1 MPKLPRGN
9 GKAGSDTARKPPA
22 KSSAKGGTATKR
34 RAVKRKPAQAA
45 AAGKATKDGN
55 GRPVEAGAAP
65 AATRVREQDFEH
77 RPVDEHRGPIAVGP
91 TEKLTED
98 QRVLLGDLFAVVEEH
113 ASEAAEEVDKGLV
126 EHAFVFA
133 CERHADQRR
142 ASGEDFI
149 VHPVGVAKI
158 CAGMRLDTAT
168 LCAALLHDTVEDTTA
183 SLAEVEEDFGDQ
195 VGKLVDGVTKLSGVT
210 FQSRDDRQA
219 ENYRKMMVAMA
230 QDIRVILIKL
240 ADRLHNMRTIG
251 SMPKHKQQD
260 KAKETLEI
268 FAPLAHR
275 LGIHAIKWEL
285 EDLAFATLHPR
296 KYNEIKQLVSQQ
308 RSERE
313 GYVSRAGQYLGKE
326 LEAVGIEAEIAGRA
340 KHFYSIYSKMTKK
353 GREFN
358 EIYDL
363 TAMRVL
369 VGSVKDCYGAIG
381 VIHSLWKPLP
391 GRFKDWVAMPKF
403 NMYQALHTT
412 VIGPEG
418 RPLEIQIRTFEM
430 HRTAEFGVAA
440 HWIYKE
446 DGGKPVEQKVEWLRH
461 LLDWQQETKD
471 PQEFAETLKADLFED
486 EVFVFTPKG
495 EVKSL
500 ASGATPLDFA
510 YSIHTDVGHRC
521 VGAKV
526 NGKIVPLHYEL
537 QSGDICEVLTSKK
550 ERGPSR
556 DWLALAKTTRAQSK
570 IRAWFTRERREDSER
585 SGREILHDNMKRAGL
600 PPQKL
605 AGSPLLADVIREMGF
620 KKGEDFYIALGQAK
634 ISPKTVTSKLMH
646 RLKEGEGVEPA
657 TAAAELLER
666 RETPKKTS
674 ASSSFGIKV
683 QGVDD
688 VMLRL
693 AKCCRPVP
701 GDPIVGYISLGKGI
715 TIHHETCPNAQA
727 LMRNPERFTK
737 VAWEG
742 DTSAP
747 FRVELQVDGWD
758 RHRLLE
764 DLSRTFAETGINIL
778 EARCT
783 VVHPMVKN
791 RFVVE
796 VGDTASLKTCI
807 TRLRNIDSVFDAYRV
822 TPTG

>member
-1 MPKLPRGN
+1 MAKAPKAPRKPERRPGN
-9 GKAGSDTARKPPA
+9 GSVTPTTPNG
-22 KSSAKGGTATKR
+22 
-34 RAVKRKPAQAA
+34 AA
-45 AAGKATKDGN
+45 AEDFQRAHQGEAAAEAKAITH
-55 GRPVEAGAAP
+55 AS
-65 AATRVREQDFEH
+65 
-77 RPVDEHRGPIAVGP
+77 
-91 TEKLTED
+91 LTDD

-113 ASEAAEEVDKGLV
+113 TGEARAPVDRALV
-126 EHAFVFA
+126 QQAFAFA

-168 LCAALLHDTVEDTTA
+168 LCAALLHDTVEDTSA
-183 SLAEVEEDFGDQ
+183 SLAEVEAEFGKG
-195 VGKLVDGVTKLSGVT
+195 VAGLVDGVTKLSGVT

-219 ENYRKMMVAMA
+219 ENYRKMLVAMA
-230 QDIRVILIKL
+230 RDIRVILIKL
-240 ADRLHNMRTIG
+240 ADRLHNMRTLG
-251 SMPKHKQQD
+251 SMPKQKRQD
-260 KAKETLEI
+260 KARETLDI

-296 KYNEIKQLVSQQ
+296 KYDEIKGLVSQQ
-308 RSERE
+308 RAERD
-313 GYVSRAGQYLGKE
+313 GYVSRAGDYLRKE
-326 LEAVGIEAEIAGRA
+326 LEAVGISADISGRA

-363 TAMRVL
+363 TAMRVR
-369 VGSVKDCYGAIG
+369 VDSVKDCYGAIG
-381 VIHSLWKPLP
+381 IIHSLWKPLP

-403 NMYQALHTT
+403 NLYQALHTT

-418 RPLEIQIRTFEM
+418 RPLEIQIRTHEM
-430 HRTAEFGVAA
+430 HETAEYGVAA
-440 HWIYKE
+440 HWLYKE
-446 DGGKPVEQKVEWLRH
+446 DPSKPGDEKVEWLKQ
-461 LLDWQQETKD
+461 LVDWQQDVSD

-500 ASGATPLDFA
+500 AAGATPLDFA
-510 YSIHTDVGHRC
+510 YEIHTDVGHRC

-570 IRAWFTRERREDSER
+570 IRAWFQRERREDSER
-585 SGREILHDNMKRAGL
+585 TGREILQENLRRQGL
-600 PPQKL
+600 PPQKI

-620 KKGEDFYIALGQAK
+620 KKGDDFYIALGQAK
-634 ISPKTVTSKLMH
+634 ISAKVATTKIMQ
-646 RLKEGEGVEPA
+646 RLKQGESAVAPEG
-657 TAAAELLER
+657 AAAELLKR
-666 RETPKKTS
+666 REAPKKTA
-674 ASSSFGIKV
+674 ASSSYGITV
-683 QGVDD
+683 DGIDD

-715 TIHHETCPNAQA
+715 TIHHEDCPNAKA
-727 LMRNPERFTK
+727 LMRNPERFAD
-737 VAWEG
+737 VSWDGEEG
-742 DTSAP
+742 GSSS
-747 FRVELQVDGWD
+747 FREEIEIDGWD

-764 DLSRTFAETGINIL
+764 DLSRAFAETGINIL

-783 VVHPMVKN
+783 TVHPMVKN

-796 VGDTASLKTCI
+796 VGDTAALKSCI
-807 TRLRNIDSVFDAYRV
+807 QRLRNIDSVFDAYRV

>member
-1 MPKLPRGN
+1 M
-9 GKAGSDTARKPPA
+9 ASTPA
-22 KSSAKGGTATKR
+22 KKR
-34 RAVKRKPAQAA
+34 APRRSKRS
-45 AAGKATKDGN
+45 GN
-55 GRPVEAGAAP
+55 GRAAEREFERHPVDAHAVQAP
-65 AATRVREQDFEH
+65 A
-77 RPVDEHRGPIAVGP
+77 GPP
-91 TEKLTED
+91 TKLTED
-98 QRVLLGDLFAVVEEH
+98 QRKLLGDLFAVVEEH
-113 ASEAAEEVDKGLV
+113 ADEAAAHVDRDLV
-126 EHAFVFA
+126 QKAFVFA

-168 LCAALLHDTVEDTTA
+168 LCAALLHDTVEDTSA
-183 SLAEVEEDFGDQ
+183 SLEEVTRDFGDE
-195 VGKLVDGVTKLSGVT
+195 VGALVDGVTKLSGVT

-230 QDIRVILIKL
+230 RDIRVILIKL
-240 ADRLHNMRTIG
+240 ADRLHNMRTLG
-251 SMPKHKQQD
+251 SMPKQKQQE

-285 EDLAFATLHPR
+285 EDLSFSTLHPR

-308 RSERE
+308 RTERE
-313 GYVSRAGQYLGKE
+313 AYVSRAGLYLEKE
-326 LEAVGIEAEIAGRA
+326 LEAVGITAQISGRA

-363 TAMRVL
+363 TAMRVI
-369 VGSVKDCYGAIG
+369 VESVKDCYGAIG

-418 RPLEIQIRTFEM
+418 RPLEIQIRTDGM

-440 HWIYKE
+440 HWIYK
-446 DGGKPVEQKVEWLRH
+446 DGVAGPPEEKVEWLAQM
-461 LLDWQQETKD
+461 LDWQEETTD
-471 PQEFAETLKADLFED
+471 PQEFAQTLKADLFED

-500 ASGATPLDFA
+500 AAGATPLDFA

-537 QSGDICEVLTSKK
+537 RSGDICEVLTSKK

-556 DWLALAKTTRAQSK
+556 DWLSLAKTTRAQSK

-585 SGREILHDNMKRAGL
+585 SGREILHENLKRAGL
-600 PPQKL
+600 PSQKIV
-605 AGSPLLADVIREMGF
+605 GSPLLADVIREMGF
-620 KKGEDFYIALGQAK
+620 QKGEDFYIALGQSK
-634 ISPKTVTSKLMH
+634 ISAKTVTSKLMH
-646 RLKEGEGVEPA
+646 RLKEGESAVEPP
-657 TAAAELLER
+657 TVAAELLER
-666 RETPKKTS
+666 KEKPKRTA
-674 ASSSFGIKV
+674 ASSTYGIKV
-683 QGVDD
+683 DGVDD

-715 TIHHETCPNAQA
+715 TIHHESCSNALA
-727 LMRNPERFTK
+727 LMKSPERFTK
-737 VAWEG
+737 VEWEG
-742 DTSAP
+742 DTTSS
-747 FRVELQVDGWD
+747 FRVELQIDAWD
-758 RHRLLE
+758 RTRLLE
-764 DLSRTFAETGINIL
+764 DLSRAFAETGINIL

-796 VGDTASLKTCI
+796 VGDTTSLKTCV
-807 TRLRNIDSVFDAYRV
+807 TRLRNIESVFDAYRI
-822 TPTG
+822 TPTT